1 MGIIKVNKALPR
13 KYKGKLV
20 SELNEEERK
29 EYEKSER
36 AAEFMRRRQLEG
48 DIRRRERDRILEAKF
63 DRVAIIIAL
72 VLGLGF
78 VCYMQ
83 FIK

>member
-29 EYEKSER
+29 EYEKYQQIKLKS
-36 AAEFMRRRQLEG
+36 MRRHLEG
-48 DIRRRERDRILEAKF
+48 WRRQRERDRILEAKF
-63 DRVAIIIAL
+63 NRVAIIIAL

>member
-36 AAEFMRRRQLEG
+36 AAKFMWRRQLEG
-48 DIRRRERDRILEAKF
+48 DIRKRERDRILEAKF